1 MAIALRVEQHSDVA
15 RLEVSSWAG
24 RTLGYTVSVYRVR
37 ELLIDSGFPRAA
49 DRVSAWAAAERVA
62 GAVITHWHEDHS
74 GGAYALASRGI
85 PLALHPET
93 LERLRRPPSMEF
105 YRRVTWG
112 AFRPFGTVL
121 SELMPNGLEVIPTP
135 GHSTDHRVVWDASTG
150 TLFAGDLFLG
160 VKVRIAHDGEDFH
173 TLIASLRR
181 CAAMDP
187 ARMFCGHRGL
197 VPNAASALRA
207 KADWLEEMIGAV
219 AARAAEGWSDD
230 RIVRDLL
237 GGEELTGRLSH
248 GHYSRAAFV
257 RVARRARSEVRV

>member
-1 MAIALRVEQHSDVA
+1 MSLALRTVSHGDVT
-15 RLEVSSWAG
+15 RLELSSWAG
-24 RTLGYTVSVYRVR
+24 RQLGYTVSAYRVR
-37 ELLIDSGFPRAA
+37 DLLVDSGFPRAA
-49 DRVSAWAAAERVA
+49 DRVSAWASAQRVA

-74 GGAYALASRGI
+74 GGAYALAARGI
-85 PLALHPET
+85 PLAMHPET
-93 LERLRRPPSMEF
+93 FRLLCNPPPMEL

-112 AFRPFGTVL
+112 SFRPFETAFSAL
-121 SELMPNGLEVIPTP
+121 TPNGLEIIPTP
-135 GHSTDHRVVWDASTG
+135 GHSADHRVVWDQSTG

-160 VKVRIAHDGEDFH
+160 VKVRIAHDGEEFS

-207 KADWLEEMIGAV
+207 KADWLEGMMSAV
-219 AARAAEGWSDD
+219 ATRTAEGWSDE

-257 RVARRARSEVRV
+257 RVAKRALRP

>member
-1 MAIALRVEQHSDVA
+1 MSIATRTERHGDVT
-15 RLEVSSWAG
+15 RLELSSWAG

-37 ELLIDSGFPRAA
+37 ELLVDSGFPRAA
-49 DRVSAWAAAERVA
+49 DQVSAWAAAERVA

-93 LERLRRPPSMEF
+93 LERLRQPPSMEF

-112 AFRPFGTVL
+112 SFRPFGTVHSDL
-121 SELMPNGLEVIPTP
+121 TPNGLEVISTP
-135 GHSTDHRVVWDASTG
+135 GHSSDHRVVWDPSTG
-150 TLFAGDLFLG
+150 TLLAGDLFLG
-160 VKVRIAHDGEDFH
+160 VKVRIAHDGEDFR

-207 KADWLEEMIGAV
+207 KADWLEEMISAV
-219 AARAAEGWSDD
+219 ADRAAAGWSDD
-230 RIVRDLL
+230 RIVREVL

-257 RVARRARSEVRV
+257 RVAKRAKV